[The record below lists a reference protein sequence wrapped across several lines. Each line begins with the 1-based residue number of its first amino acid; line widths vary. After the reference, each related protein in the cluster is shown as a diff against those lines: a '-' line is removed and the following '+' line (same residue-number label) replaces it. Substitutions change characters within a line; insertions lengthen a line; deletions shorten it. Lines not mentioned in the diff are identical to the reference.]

1 MSFVVSKTP
10 SSALIYT
17 VRDSGIHGKGLFATI
32 DIVEGDIIGS
42 IEYKPVTE
50 DGPYVLWVDQNTGI
64 QVDCEL
70 KYINHSA
77 SPNACYCEDLDV
89 VALRDIKKG
98 EEITHDYGDDWK

>member
-1 MSFVVSKTP
+1 MSTTTKV
-10 SSALIYT
+10 IYT
-17 VRDSGIHGKGLFATI
+17 VKDSGIHGKGLFAASHI
-32 DIVEGDIIGS
+32 NEGDIIGS
-42 IEYKPVTE
+42 IKYNPVSE
-50 DGPYVLWVDQNTGI
+50 DGPYVLWVDQNTAI

-89 VALRDIKKG
+89 VALQDIFEG